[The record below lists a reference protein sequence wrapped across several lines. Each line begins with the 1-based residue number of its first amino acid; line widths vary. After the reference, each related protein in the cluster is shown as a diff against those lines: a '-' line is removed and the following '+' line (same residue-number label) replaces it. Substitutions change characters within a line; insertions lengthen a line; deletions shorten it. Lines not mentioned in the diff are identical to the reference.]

1 MDYAVVSQKLDA
13 VENEMKRLGIDIP
26 GNVEPEAVTS
36 AFGGAEM
43 AFERWLATV
52 FLPAARRAVTA
63 KDLPK
68 RSQVGV
74 AAMRN
79 FDGYDDMND
88 LVTLL
93 NQFDR
98 AVEAATKGGRND

>member
-1 MDYAVVSQKLDA
+1 M
-13 VENEMKRLGIDIP
+13 
-26 GNVEPEAVTS
+26 
-36 AFGGAEM
+36 
-43 AFERWLATV
+43 
-52 FLPAARRAVTA
+52 TA